1 MASKQFKEEETPPDI
16 SLTVEEINSLVRC
29 VMYGEVYVVQIL
41 AKVWYQFFLLTCFM
55 IYLSPS
61 K

>member
-1 MASKQFKEEETPPDI
+1 MELKQFKEEETPPDI

-29 VMYGEVYVVQIL
+29 VMYGEVCVVQIL
-41 AKVWYQFFLLTCFM
+41 AKVWYQFLLTCFM
-55 IYLSPS
+55 TYLSPS